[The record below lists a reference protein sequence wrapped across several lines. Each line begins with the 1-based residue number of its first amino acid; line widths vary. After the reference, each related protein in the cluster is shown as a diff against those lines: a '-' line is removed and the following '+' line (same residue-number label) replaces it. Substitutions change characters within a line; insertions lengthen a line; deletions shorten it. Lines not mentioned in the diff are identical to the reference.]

1 MILYVLAENFFRRN
15 IGEAMEESTCMV
27 VCKKCGKSFYIWF
40 AICPRCGK
48 QWKKEEEIKD
58 NKASA

>member
-1 MILYVLAENFFRRN
+1 
-15 IGEAMEESTCMV
+15 MEENTCMV

-48 QWKKEEEIKD
+48 QWKKEKAKD